1 MGDIAKWRSG
11 ENCLTQIR
19 TVNRCV
25 ASRQGTRRTQRAQRL
40 NGPKLV
46 AKGKME
52 VSRGRSAKLTSVSP
66 DPEGL
71 KLGGVRSARS
81 RILHTL
87 PGFRHAESV
96 GDTRMLSCVMVEVD
110 HMLSM
115 LSIRLSRFFFDESRS
130 GLLRSLP
137 LRQPIPRR
145 HRPQFRQPNGKS
157 PRHAQHSNLR
167 FDWRGD
173 SVESD
178 PCLGGWHKPSA
189 PPDSSV
195 ETPPPSPSPPP
206 RTAHD

>member
-1 MGDIAKWRSG
+1 VG
-11 ENCLTQIR
+11 ERERGPRRIPNRRNRIR
-19 TVNRCV
+19 
-25 ASRQGTRRTQRAQRL
+25 
-40 NGPKLV
+40 
-46 AKGKME
+46 
-52 VSRGRSAKLTSVSP
+52 RGSAKVRVSP
-66 DPEGL
+66 GPEGL
-71 KLGGVRSARS
+71 KLGEVRSVRFEI

>member
-1 MGDIAKWRSG
+1 MANGERVINHGKHGIHGNDILPVGERERGPRRIPNRRSR
-11 ENCLTQIR
+11 I
-19 TVNRCV
+19 
-25 ASRQGTRRTQRAQRL
+25 RQG
-40 NGPKLV
+40 
-46 AKGKME
+46 
-52 VSRGRSAKLTSVSP
+52 SAKVRVSP
-66 DPEGL
+66 GPEGL
-71 KLGGVRSARS
+71 KLGEVRSARFEI